1 MLMCYCSLG
10 GALKPTD
17 IDTLW
22 VHVTCAWFRPEVAFA
37 SDEKM
42 EPALGILSIPSSSF
56 VKQIHGSCTQ
66 CCKSS
71 TYFHAMCASRAGY
84 RMEVGSTLGSQSRHS
99 FDYANP
105 PWDYEEFGHDGNRTV
120 ANGVDKEGP
129 VLSYQTSF
137 SCFLVLFKWP
147 VIQILPFVVYCFLF
161 QESFKVQRL

>member
-56 VKQIHGSCTQ
+56 VKVRYQ
-66 CCKSS
+66 
-71 TYFHAMCASRAGY
+71 Y
-84 RMEVGSTLGSQSRHS
+84 
-99 FDYANP
+99 
-105 PWDYEEFGHDGNRTV
+105 
-120 ANGVDKEGP
+120 P
-129 VLSYQTSF
+129 VSLEN
-137 SCFLVLFKWP
+137 
-147 VIQILPFVVYCFLF
+147 VIV
-161 QESFKVQRL
+161 K